1 MIVIEGTV
9 RIPPARLEDARPV
22 MEQMIRASRAE
33 AGCLDYAYS
42 VDVLDPGLIR
52 VSERW
57 ESRSLALPTGRC
69 ASMRQSPSQSERNPG
84 PEANLSREPCLL
96 AKALV

>member
-9 RIPPARLEDARPV
+9 RIPPERVTEARTA

-33 AGCLDYAYS
+33 PGCVEYAYA

-57 ESRSLALPTGRC
+57 ESRDALAAHFKAAHMATWRAFFPELGITDRSLRLYEAD
-69 ASMRQSPSQSERNPG
+69 
-84 PEANLSREPCLL
+84 PEPI
-96 AKALV
+96 

>member
-9 RIPPARLEDARPV
+9 RIPPARLEEARPV

-33 AGCLDYAYS
+33 SGCLDYAYS

-57 ESRSLALPTGRC
+57 ESRDALAAHFKTAHMATWRSFFPQLGITDR
-69 ASMRQSPSQSERNPG
+69 ALRLYEAE
-84 PEANLSREPCLL
+84 PEPI
-96 AKALV
+96 